1 MIMLVRSFVERS
13 PWFLPLLMLTALV
26 VRTGLLIKTRPDRE
40 LQKYEQVT
48 LARSLAHEGRYA
60 MAWPYPPADAE
71 RAKLWSGTPPYRG
84 AFMPPAIPAVYAGI
98 LLVAGDAPSTWLG
111 IVIAQI
117 LLATALIPLLVAL
130 GAAVHSVAAGRWAAL
145 LSVFYIPSLQ
155 GAVVLSGAIFYQLAL
170 PLVLL
175 LLVRAIHH
183 GPSTARWA
191 AVGLCTGLLCLMRS
205 EFVFIGPL
213 VITSGALLM
222 NGGIGQ
228 RMRMWTV
235 SAVCAIA
242 LIAPWTV
249 RNVSVFDQVVP
260 VSTHPWRETWRGFND
275 RASGSGYAADGVE
288 IWESHARTPEIIAA
302 LDRVPVN
309 DRFEIEADKIFRAE
323 VLRFWS
329 EQPLRSLQLAVTK
342 VALFW
347 TVDPHYPMPM
357 RWLYLGVSAI
367 TATFVLIGFTV
378 ALRQSAARKVA
389 PILITALLY
398 SGVVALTYVLPRYQ
412 AYTWTAMLPLGG
424 IAVVVLLK
432 KFDRA

>member
-1 MIMLVRSFVERS
+1 
-13 PWFLPLLMLTALV
+13 
-26 VRTGLLIKTRPDRE
+26 
-40 LQKYEQVT
+40 
-48 LARSLAHEGRYA
+48 
-60 MAWPYPPADAE
+60 
-71 RAKLWSGTPPYRG
+71 
-84 AFMPPAIPAVYAGI
+84 
-98 LLVAGDAPSTWLG
+98 
-111 IVIAQI
+111 
-117 LLATALIPLLVAL
+117 
-130 GAAVHSVAAGRWAAL
+130 
-145 LSVFYIPSLQ
+145 
-155 GAVVLSGAIFYQLAL
+155 
-170 PLVLL
+170 
-175 LLVRAIHH
+175 
-183 GPSTARWA
+183 
-191 AVGLCTGLLCLMRS
+191 MRS